1 MIELQEVKTG
11 RQRKEFVSFTNNLYR
26 DNPNYMPGV
35 FSDSL
40 AAITPE
46 KNKAFNFCEARFWLA
61 KRDGK
66 TVGRIGAIIN
76 HKANDKW
83 DKKQMR
89 FWNVDFIDDAEVS
102 AALLGAVEEWAREKG
117 CNEIVG
123 PMGFTDLDLEGM
135 LVDGFDERGIFV
147 TYYNHPYYQTHLANL
162 GYEKDVDWVEH
173 MLNCPTEEDCAKL
186 IRISDAMLKRYNL
199 HIKEIKSS
207 KELNAVAAD
216 VMKMINTAYKDLYGT
231 SELDEDQQAAYVKS
245 FLPVIDKRTIVALYD
260 ENEEMVGF
268 TVAIADISKA
278 LKKSDGKLFPIGWA
292 RLLKALKKNDEYIG
306 LLIGMLPEYRNKG
319 VVTILMAGLLYGFI
333 KAGAKTIRMCPMLE
347 DNIKVLGL
355 MKVVESRIYKRR
367 RSFVKHL

>member
-89 FWNVDFIDDAEVS
+89 FWNVDFIDDAAVS

-260 ENEEMVGF
+260 ENEKMVGF

-292 RLLKALKKNDEYIG
+292 RLLKALKKNDEFIG